1 MEMLSE
7 ELIKKISKSKGED
20 EWMLEFRLNSYRKF
34 LELENPNFGP
44 KIELD
49 FSKLNYYKKEGNLT
63 SDWNNVRCDIRNKF
77 KTLGV
82 IDAEKEHLSGVS
94 NQFES
99 EVIYHNG
106 RDEIQEKGVIFLSTD
121 EALKQYPDLFKEYF
135 NNLVK
140 YDENKYTALNGA
152 LWSGGSFIYI
162 PPYTK
167 LDRPLQSYFRIESS
181 SLGQFERTI
190 IIVDEGA
197 ELSYIEGCT
206 AKSYSV
212 SSLHAGVV
220 EIYVK
225 RGAKCKYSTIQNW
238 SKDVYNLV
246 TKRAIVEENGVMD
259 WVDGNVGSGVTM
271 KYPSCILLG
280 DNAVGNSISIAYA
293 KENQHLDAGAKM
305 IHIGANTRSNI
316 VSKSIADEGGV
327 ANYLVTKRA
336 IVEENGVMDWVDG
349 NVGSGVTMKYP
360 SCILLGDNA
369 VGNSISIAYA
379 KENQHLDAGAKMIHI
394 GANTRSNIVSK
405 SIADE
410 GGVANY
416 RGKVKIAE
424 SAKNS
429 YASIKCDTI
438 LLSDNAISDT
448 YPINEVNNDSS
459 KLEHEATV
467 SKISEEKMFY
477 LRSKGLTENQA
488 KEMLIMGFISD
499 FKRELPMEYAVEL
512 NRLMKEI

>member
-1 MEMLSE
+1 MFMEMLNE

-34 LELENPNFGP
+34 LELENPTFGP
-44 KIELD
+44 SIEID

-63 SDWNNVRCDIRNKF
+63 NDWNNVRCDIRNRF
-77 KTLGV
+77 KALGV
-82 IDAEKEHLSGVS
+82 IDAEREHLSGVS
-94 NQFES
+94 NQIES

-106 RDEIQEKGVIFLSTD
+106 RDEVNEKGVIFLSTD
-121 EALKQYPDLFKEYF
+121 EALKKYPDLFKKYF

-220 EIYVK
+220 EIYVGK
-225 RGAKCKYSTIQNW
+225 NAKCKYSTIQNW

-246 TKRAIVEENGVMD
+246 TKRAIVLDNGLME

-271 KYPSCILLG
+271 KYPSCILKG
-280 DNAVGNSISIAYA
+280 NNSVGNSISIAYA
-293 KENQHLDAGAKM
+293 KDNQHLDAGAKM
-305 IHIGANTRSNI
+305 IHIGENTRSNI
-316 VSKSIADEGGV
+316 VSKSIAD
-327 ANYLVTKRA
+327 
-336 IVEENGVMDWVDG
+336 G
-349 NVGSGVTMKYP
+349 N
-360 SCILLGDNA
+360 
-369 VGNSISIAYA
+369 
-379 KENQHLDAGAKMIHI
+379 
-394 GANTRSNIVSK
+394 
-405 SIADE
+405 
-410 GGVANY
+410 GVANY
-416 RGKVKIAE
+416 RGKVKICS

-438 LLSDNAISDT
+438 LLSDDSVSDT
-448 YPINEVNNDSS
+448 YPVNEVLNDSS

-477 LRSKGLTENQA
+477 LRSKGLSESLA
-488 KEMLIMGFISD
+488 KEILIMGFISD
-499 FKRELPMEYAVEL
+499 FKKELPMEYAVEL

>member
-99 EVIYHNG
+99 EVIYHHG

-121 EALKQYPDLFKEYF
+121 EALKEYPDLFKEYF

-190 IIVDEGA
+190 IIVDECA

-316 VSKSIADEGGV
+316 VSKSIAD
-327 ANYLVTKRA
+327 
-336 IVEENGVMDWVDG
+336 D
-349 NVGSGVTMKYP
+349 
-360 SCILLGDNA
+360 
-369 VGNSISIAYA
+369 
-379 KENQHLDAGAKMIHI
+379 
-394 GANTRSNIVSK
+394 
-405 SIADE
+405 

-424 SAKNS
+424 SAKNA

>member
-99 EVIYHNG
+99 EVIYHHG

-316 VSKSIADEGGV
+316 VSKSIADE
-327 ANYLVTKRA
+327 N
-336 IVEENGVMDWVDG
+336 
-349 NVGSGVTMKYP
+349 
-360 SCILLGDNA
+360 
-369 VGNSISIAYA
+369 
-379 KENQHLDAGAKMIHI
+379 
-394 GANTRSNIVSK
+394 
-405 SIADE
+405 
-410 GGVANY
+410 GVANY

-499 FKRELPMEYAVEL
+499 FKKELPMEYAVEL